1 MEHGTTTLSCNGLT
15 FTNIFG
21 PTLSRE
27 ETLEWIKMDAAVYK
41 HFLSFPS
48 SEQERLESFLSELLG
63 EPVHIEK
70 ILPREGLRM
79 AEEAS
84 IIIMDILVQL
94 SNGSRVNVEMQKLG
108 IYFPGE
114 RSSCYI
120 ADAIMRQYTELKNS
134 LKDDFSYKKM
144 KPFYLVVLME
154 QSSGPFKKVAPHYIH
169 TKQIS
174 YDSGAIVSSLAGI
187 KYISLDTFRQTVHNI
202 DNKLQA
208 WLTFFSSDEPADIIA
223 LITAYPEFREL
234 YEEIAEFRTNPK
246 ELINM
251 YSEALAVADRNT
263 IRLMIDDMQDELA
276 SLTQQVADKTN
287 EVAEKDNEIAEK
299 DNEIAE
305 KDNEI
310 ARLKAELAQLKSL
323 KL

>member
-1 MEHGTTTLSCNGLT
+1 
-15 FTNIFG
+15 
-21 PTLSRE
+21 
-27 ETLEWIKMDAAVYK
+27 
-41 HFLSFPS
+41 
-48 SEQERLESFLSELLG
+48 
-63 EPVHIEK
+63 
-70 ILPREGLRM
+70 
-79 AEEAS
+79 
-84 IIIMDILVQL
+84 MDILVQL

-299 DNEIAE
+299 NNEIAE